1 MIMKNFKNV
10 LAVLFVSVI
19 LCGCS
24 NSVGK
29 DATNVESNGGKSVV
43 DEDAAKFV
51 GTWKSVE
58 KDNDGTVTTSEWTFN
73 DDGTGSMTALI
84 KKTTSIDA
92 GAALKSNWDL
102 SGTFNWRKEGS
113 KLIVRTINYNK
124 EIDESDITVVCSN
137 PARRAYLKSLCSQMV
152 NQINESMKNATIDN
166 NWEILEQDEM
176 RLKVKSPDGS
186 IKVFDK
192 VQ

>member
-1 MIMKNFKNV
+1 MKNSIC
-10 LAVLFVSVI
+10 LLMTLLVSVI

-24 NSVGK
+24 NSGRK
-29 DATNVESNGGKSVV
+29 DVTNVTNESSASVI

-102 SGTFNWRKEGS
+102 SGTFNWRKEGAN
-113 KLIVRTINYNK
+113 LIVRTINYNK

-176 RLKVKSPDGS
+176 RIKAKSANGL
-186 IKVFDK
+186 IKIFDK

>member
-1 MIMKNFKNV
+1 MKKSMYV
-10 LAVLFVSVI
+10 LAILVVSVI
-19 LCGCS
+19 MSGCS
-24 NSVGK
+24 NSGRK
-29 DATNVESNGGKSVV
+29 DVTNATNESSASVI

-73 DDGTGSMTALI
+73 EDGTGSMTALI

-124 EIDESDITVVCSN
+124 EIDESDFEIICSDPIRKAN
-137 PARRAYLKSLCSQMV
+137 LRNLCTQSVKS
-152 NQINESMKNATIDN
+152 INESMKNATIDN
-166 NWEILEQDEM
+166 NWEILEQDDM
-176 RLKVKSPDGS
+176 SLKVKSADGS

>member
-1 MIMKNFKNV
+1 MKNSICF
-10 LAVLFVSVI
+10 LMTLLVSVI

-24 NSVGK
+24 NSGRK
-29 DATNVESNGGKSVV
+29 DVTNVTNESSASVI

-58 KDNDGTVTTSEWTFN
+58 KDNDGTVTTSEWTFT
-73 DDGTGSMTALI
+73 DDGAGSMTALI
-84 KKTTSIDA
+84 KKTTSIDD

-102 SGTFNWRKEGS
+102 SGTFNWRKEGAN
-113 KLIVRTINYNK
+113 LIVRTINYNK

-176 RLKVKSPDGS
+176 RIKAKSANGL
-186 IKVFDK
+186 IKIFDK

>member
-1 MIMKNFKNV
+1 MKNSICF
-10 LAVLFVSVI
+10 LMTLLVSVI

-24 NSVGK
+24 NPGRKDVTNAKNESSV
-29 DATNVESNGGKSVV
+29 SVV
-43 DEDAAKFV
+43 DEDRAKVV

-58 KDNDGTVTTSEWTFN
+58 KDNDGTVTISEWTFN

-176 RLKVKSPDGS
+176 RIKAKSSDGT

>member
-1 MIMKNFKNV
+1 MKNSIC
-10 LAVLFVSVI
+10 LLMTLLVSVI

-24 NSVGK
+24 NSGRK
-29 DATNVESNGGKSVV
+29 DVTNATNESSASVI

-51 GTWKSVE
+51 GTWKSE
-58 KDNDGTVTTSEWTFN
+58 ENAADGTVTTSEWTFN
-73 DDGTGSMTALI
+73 EDGTGSMTALI

-124 EIDESDITVVCSN
+124 EIDESDFEIICSDPIRKAN
-137 PARRAYLKSLCSQMV
+137 LRNLCTQSVKS
-152 NQINESMKNATIDN
+152 INESMKNATIDN
-166 NWEILEQDEM
+166 NWEILEQDDM
-176 RLKVKSPDGS
+176 RLKVKSADGS

>member
-1 MIMKNFKNV
+1 MKNSICF
-10 LAVLFVSVI
+10 LMTLLVSVI

-24 NSVGK
+24 NSGRK
-29 DATNVESNGGKSVV
+29 DVTNATNESSASVI

-58 KDNDGTVTTSEWTFN
+58 NAADGTVTTSEWTFN
-73 DDGTGSMTALI
+73 EDGTGSMTALI

-124 EIDESDITVVCSN
+124 EIDESDFEIICSDPIRKAN
-137 PARRAYLKSLCSQMV
+137 LRNLCTQSVKS
-152 NQINESMKNATIDN
+152 INESMKNATIDN
-166 NWEILEQDEM
+166 NWEILEQDDM
-176 RLKVKSPDGS
+176 RLKVKSADGS

>member
-1 MIMKNFKNV
+1 MKNSIC
-10 LAVLFVSVI
+10 LLMTLLVSVI

-24 NSVGK
+24 NSGRK
-29 DATNVESNGGKSVV
+29 DVTNATNESSASVI

-73 DDGTGSMTALI
+73 EDGTGSMTALI

-92 GAALKSNWDL
+92 GAVLKSNWDL

-124 EIDESDITVVCSN
+124 EIDESDFEIICSDPIRKAN
-137 PARRAYLKSLCSQMV
+137 LRNLCSQSV
-152 NQINESMKNATIDN
+152 KSINESMKNATIDN
-166 NWEILEQDEM
+166 NWEILEQDDM
-176 RLKVKSPDGS
+176 RLKVKSADGS

>member
-10 LAVLFVSVI
+10 LAILFVSVI

-58 KDNDGTVTTSEWTFN
+58 NAADGTVTTSEWTFN
-73 DDGTGSMTALI
+73 QDGMGSMTALI
-84 KKTTSIDA
+84 KKSTSID
-92 GAALKSNWDL
+92 GAILKSNWDL
-102 SGTFNWRKEGS
+102 SGTFNWCKEGS

-124 EIDESDITVVCSN
+124 EIDESDFDIICSDPIRKAN
-137 PARRAYLKSLCSQMV
+137 LRNLCSQSV
-152 NQINESMKNATIDN
+152 QSINESMKNATIDN
-166 NWEILEQDEM
+166 NWEILEQEEK
-176 RLKVKSPDGS
+176 RLKVKSADGS

>member
-1 MIMKNFKNV
+1 MKNSIC
-10 LAVLFVSVI
+10 LLMTLLVSVI

-24 NSVGK
+24 NSGRK
-29 DATNVESNGGKSVV
+29 DVTNATNESSASVI

-58 KDNDGTVTTSEWTFN
+58 NAADGTVTTSEWTFN
-73 DDGTGSMTALI
+73 EDGTGSMTALI

-102 SGTFNWRKEGS
+102 SGTFNWRKEGAN
-113 KLIVRTINYNK
+113 LIVRTVNYNK
-124 EIDESDITVVCSN
+124 EIDESDFDIICSDPIRKAN
-137 PARRAYLKSLCSQMV
+137 LRNLCSQSV
-152 NQINESMKNATIDN
+152 KSINESMKNATIDN
-166 NWEILEQDEM
+166 NWEILEQEEK
-176 RLKVKSPDGS
+176 RLKVKSADGS

>member
-1 MIMKNFKNV
+1 MKNSIC
-10 LAVLFVSVI
+10 LLMTLLVSVI

-24 NSVGK
+24 NPGRK
-29 DATNVESNGGKSVV
+29 DVTNATNESSVSVV
-43 DEDAAKFV
+43 DEDVAKFV

-92 GAALKSNWDL
+92 GAVLKSNWDL

-152 NQINESMKNATIDN
+152 NQINESMKNASIDN
-166 NWEILEQDEM
+166 NWEILEQDDM
-176 RLKVKSPDGS
+176 RLKVKSADGS

>member
-1 MIMKNFKNV
+1 MKNSIC
-10 LAVLFVSVI
+10 LLMTLLVSVI

-24 NSVGK
+24 NSGRK
-29 DATNVESNGGKSVV
+29 DVTNATNESSASVI

-73 DDGTGSMTALI
+73 EDGTGSMTALI

-124 EIDESDITVVCSN
+124 EIDESDFEIICSDPIRKAN
-137 PARRAYLKSLCSQMV
+137 LRNLCTQSVKS
-152 NQINESMKNATIDN
+152 INESMKNATIDN
-166 NWEILEQDEM
+166 NWEILEQDDM
-176 RLKVKSPDGS
+176 SLKVKSADGS

>member
-1 MIMKNFKNV
+1 MKNSIC
-10 LAVLFVSVI
+10 LLMTLLVSVI

-24 NSVGK
+24 NSGRK
-29 DATNVESNGGKSVV
+29 DVTNATNESSASVI

-58 KDNDGTVTTSEWTFN
+58 NAADGTVTTSEWTFN
-73 DDGTGSMTALI
+73 EDGTGSMTALI

-124 EIDESDITVVCSN
+124 EIDESDFEIICSDPIRKAN
-137 PARRAYLKSLCSQMV
+137 LRNLCTQSVKS
-152 NQINESMKNATIDN
+152 INESMKNATIDN
-166 NWEILEQDEM
+166 NWEILEQDDM
-176 RLKVKSPDGS
+176 SLKVKSADGS

>member
-1 MIMKNFKNV
+1 MKNSIC
-10 LAVLFVSVI
+10 LLMTLLVSVI

-24 NSVGK
+24 NPGRK
-29 DATNVESNGGKSVV
+29 DVTNATNESSVSVV
-43 DEDAAKFV
+43 DEDVAKFV

-92 GAALKSNWDL
+92 GAVLKSNWDL
-102 SGTFNWRKEGS
+102 SGTFNWRKEGAN
-113 KLIVRTINYNK
+113 LIVRTINYNK

-176 RLKVKSPDGS
+176 RIKAKSANGL
-186 IKVFDK
+186 IKIFDK
-192 VQ
+192 VK

>member
-1 MIMKNFKNV
+1 MKNSICLLMTLLV
-10 LAVLFVSVI
+10 LVI

-24 NSVGK
+24 NPGRK
-29 DATNVESNGGKSVV
+29 DVTNATNESSASVI

-124 EIDESDITVVCSN
+124 EIDESDFEIICSDPIRKAN
-137 PARRAYLKSLCSQMV
+137 LRNLCTQSVKS
-152 NQINESMKNATIDN
+152 INESMKNATIDN
-166 NWEILEQDEM
+166 NWEILEQDDM
-176 RLKVKSPDGS
+176 SLKVKSADGS

>member
-1 MIMKNFKNV
+1 MKKSMYV
-10 LAVLFVSVI
+10 LAILVVSVI
-19 LCGCS
+19 MSGCS
-24 NSVGK
+24 NSGRK
-29 DATNVESNGGKSVV
+29 DVTNATNESSASVI

-124 EIDESDITVVCSN
+124 EIDESDFEIICSDPIRKAN
-137 PARRAYLKSLCSQMV
+137 LRNLCTQSVKS
-152 NQINESMKNATIDN
+152 INESMKNATIDN
-166 NWEILEQDEM
+166 NWEILEQDDM
-176 RLKVKSPDGS
+176 SLKVKSADGS

>member
-1 MIMKNFKNV
+1 MKNSICF
-10 LAVLFVSVI
+10 LMTLLVSVI

-24 NSVGK
+24 NPGRK
-29 DATNVESNGGKSVV
+29 DVTNATNESSVSVV
-43 DEDAAKFV
+43 DEDRAKVV

-58 KDNDGTVTTSEWTFN
+58 KDNDGTVTISEWTFN

-176 RLKVKSPDGS
+176 RIKAKSSDGT

>member
-1 MIMKNFKNV
+1 MKNSIC
-10 LAVLFVSVI
+10 LLMTLLVSVI

-24 NSVGK
+24 NSGRK
-29 DATNVESNGGKSVV
+29 DVTNATNESSASVI

-73 DDGTGSMTALI
+73 EDGTGSMTALI

-166 NWEILEQDEM
+166 NWEILEQDDM
-176 RLKVKSPDGS
+176 RIKAKSANGL
-186 IKVFDK
+186 IKIFDK
-192 VQ
+192 VK

>member
-1 MIMKNFKNV
+1 MKNSICF
-10 LAVLFVSVI
+10 LMILFVSVI
-19 LCGCS
+19 LCSCS
-24 NSVGK
+24 NSGRK
-29 DATNVESNGGKSVV
+29 DVTNATNESSVSVV

-58 KDNDGTVTTSEWTFN
+58 NAADGTVTTSEWTFN
-73 DDGTGSMTALI
+73 EDGTGSMTALI

-124 EIDESDITVVCSN
+124 EIDESDFEIICSDPIRKAN
-137 PARRAYLKSLCSQMV
+137 LRNLCTQSVKS
-152 NQINESMKNATIDN
+152 INESMKNATIDN
-166 NWEILEQDEM
+166 NWEILEQDDM
-176 RLKVKSPDGS
+176 RLKVKSADGS

>member
-1 MIMKNFKNV
+1 MKNSIC
-10 LAVLFVSVI
+10 LLMTLLVSVI

-24 NSVGK
+24 NSGRK
-29 DATNVESNGGKSVV
+29 DVTNATNESSASVI

-124 EIDESDITVVCSN
+124 EIDESDFEIICSDPIRKAN
-137 PARRAYLKSLCSQMV
+137 LRNLCTQSVKS
-152 NQINESMKNATIDN
+152 INESMKNATIDN
-166 NWEILEQDEM
+166 NWEILEQDDM
-176 RLKVKSPDGS
+176 SLKVKSADGS

>member
-1 MIMKNFKNV
+1 MKNSICF
-10 LAVLFVSVI
+10 LMTLLVSVI

-24 NSVGK
+24 NSGRK
-29 DATNVESNGGKSVV
+29 DVTNATNESSASVI

-58 KDNDGTVTTSEWTFN
+58 NAADGTVTTSEWTFN

-124 EIDESDITVVCSN
+124 EIDESDFEIICSDPIRKAN
-137 PARRAYLKSLCSQMV
+137 LRNLCSQSV
-152 NQINESMKNATIDN
+152 KSINESMKNATIDN
-166 NWEILEQDEM
+166 NWEILEQDDM

-186 IKVFDK
+186 IKKFNK
-192 VQ
+192 EK

>member
-1 MIMKNFKNV
+1 MKNSIC
-10 LAVLFVSVI
+10 LLMTLLVSVI

-24 NSVGK
+24 NPGRK
-29 DATNVESNGGKSVV
+29 DVTNATNESSVSVV
-43 DEDAAKFV
+43 DEDVAKFV

-92 GAALKSNWDL
+92 GAVLKSNWDL
-102 SGTFNWRKEGS
+102 SGTFNWRKEGAN
-113 KLIVRTINYNK
+113 LIVRTINYNK

-152 NQINESMKNATIDN
+152 NQINESMKNATIDS

-176 RLKVKSPDGS
+176 RIKAKSANGL
-186 IKVFDK
+186 IKIFDK
-192 VQ
+192 VK

>member
-1 MIMKNFKNV
+1 MKKSMYV
-10 LAVLFVSVI
+10 LAILVVSVI
-19 LCGCS
+19 MSGCS
-24 NSVGK
+24 NFGRK
-29 DATNVESNGGKSVV
+29 DVTNATNESSASVI

-124 EIDESDITVVCSN
+124 EIDESDFEIICSDPIRKAN
-137 PARRAYLKSLCSQMV
+137 LRNLCTQSVKS
-152 NQINESMKNATIDN
+152 INESMKNATIDN
-166 NWEILEQDEM
+166 NWEILEQDDM
-176 RLKVKSPDGS
+176 SLKVKSADGS

>member
-1 MIMKNFKNV
+1 MKNSICF
-10 LAVLFVSVI
+10 LMTLLVSVI

-24 NSVGK
+24 NSGRK
-29 DATNVESNGGKSVV
+29 DVTNATNESSASVI

-124 EIDESDITVVCSN
+124 EIDESDFEIICSDPIRKAN
-137 PARRAYLKSLCSQMV
+137 LRNLCSQSV
-152 NQINESMKNATIDN
+152 KSINESMKNATIDN
-166 NWEILEQDEM
+166 NWEILEQEEK
-176 RLKVKSPDGS
+176 RLKVKSADGS